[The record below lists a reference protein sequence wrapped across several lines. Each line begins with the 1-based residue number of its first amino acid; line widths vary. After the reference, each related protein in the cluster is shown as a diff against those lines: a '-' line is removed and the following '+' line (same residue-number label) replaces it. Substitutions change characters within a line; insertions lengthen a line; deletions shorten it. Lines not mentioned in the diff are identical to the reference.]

1 MWRGNYRCAVT
12 RAPFQVLVLLFRRAG
27 GYQFAVL
34 CRSDDGCWQG
44 VAGGGDDDETP
55 VQAARREVAE
65 ETGVSPTA
73 PLYLLKTMDYV
84 PVRTFSARLDWPA
97 DTYVIPQHFFAC
109 DATGAE
115 TRLSDEHSEL
125 RWLPADEAD
134 AILRYDDNRTAL
146 WELSQRLERD
156 DLPRRCSDT

>member
-1 MWRGNYRCAVT
+1 M
-12 RAPFQVLVLLFRRAG
+12 RAPFQVLVLLFRRTG
-27 GYQFAVL
+27 SGVCEFAVL

-44 VAGGGDDDETP
+44 VAGGGENEETP
-55 VQAARREVAE
+55 AQAARREVAE
-65 ETGVSPTA
+65 ETGISPTA
-73 PLYLLKTMDYV
+73 PLYRLTMADHV
-84 PVRTFSARLDWPA
+84 PVRTFSARHEWPL

-125 RWLPADEAD
+125 RWLRTDEAE

-156 DLPRRCSDT
+156 DLPSCCSGT